1 MTNFKMVEEFHRAF
15 KPYQISIPFSPQELS
30 LCQTLVDEEASEVSE
45 AIEDLITGTTYITSE
60 QTLNKFRYNLT
71 KELTDLLYV
80 VYSAGVTFGI
90 DLDEAFKRVHESN
103 MSKLGEDGK
112 PIKRADGKILKGPN
126 YWVPDLSGL

>member
-15 KPYQISIPFSPQELS
+15 KPHQIGIPFSIDDLT
-30 LCQTLVDEEASEVSE
+30 LCQTLITEEAMEVDDAADHLVYTPNSKE
-45 AIEDLITGTTYITSE
+45 YRAA
-60 QTLNKFRYNLT
+60 FA

>member
-15 KPYQISIPFSPQELS
+15 KPHQINIPFS
-30 LCQTLVDEEASEVSE
+30 
-45 AIEDLITGTTYITSE
+45 IEDLTLCRTLISE
-60 QTLNKFRYNLT
+60 ESFEVDEAAESLTNALDFPEVVDKYRMAYT

-126 YWVPDLSGL
+126 YWVPDLTGL

>member
-1 MTNFKMVEEFHRAF
+1 MTNFKMVEEFHQVF
-15 KPYQISIPFSPQELS
+15 KPHQIGIPFSPQELS
-30 LCQTLVDEEASEVSE
+30 LCQTLIDEEAMEVSE
-45 AIEDLITGTTYITSE
+45 AMENLVTGTIYVTSE
-60 QTLNKFRYNLT
+60 QTLSKFRYDLT

-112 PIKRADGKILKGPN
+112 PIIRADGKILKGPN
-126 YWVPDLSGL
+126 YWVPDLTGL